1 MKKPI
6 FLLTILIFII
16 VGLLIVKAVI
26 SNTISTSGVALGKT
40 QDELIKY
47 KTENTML
54 REKIFTLSSL
64 SYVSSAAAQ
73 IGFVGSK
80 SNFALS
86 KTRPIAAFR

>member
-6 FLLTILIFII
+6 FLLAILII
-16 VGLLIVKAVI
+16 VTLGLFLTRMVI

-40 QDELIKY
+40 QDELVKY
-47 KTENTML
+47 KTENTLL
-54 REKIFTLSSL
+54 REKIFTFSSL
-64 SYVSSAAAQ
+64 SNISSAAGQ

-86 KTRPIAAFR
+86 KTRPIAAAR